1 MEFNKLVSLVLGFI
15 VLILVFVWIS
25 NRVRSSQTVS
35 NTPSITV
42 TTSVSPTPTATEE
55 EEGTTWNPF
64 AFLFN
69 RDGTPTPTITPKAGT
84 VEKISG
90 MPTATPVEIRVVE
103 NGATGSQTTKGGITY
118 TNNHTGNV
126 QQIPETGAATL
137 LLPLSLA
144 AMTAGIYLKKRS

>member
-35 NTPSITV
+35 ND
-42 TTSVSPTPTATEE
+42 TSVTITQTPTPTPTEE